1 MQSWL
6 RATIGYSGKVAAA
19 VFRLFEIYI
28 ILRTLYLRL
37 TLITKVL
44 VTSKAILTK
53 LLILNKTSI
62 SIMMMPL
69 VRWCSQ
75 GEAKEEVGPGKQ
87 AVLCQ
92 GKTAH
97 QVKNM
102 LLIIILYGGNNQ

>member
-6 RATIGYSGKVAAA
+6 RATVGYSGKVAAA
-19 VFRLFEIYI
+19 VFKLFEMNI

-37 TLITKVL
+37 TLIIKVL

-53 LLILNKTSI
+53 LLILNRTR
-62 SIMMMPL
+62 MMMPL

>member
-19 VFRLFEIYI
+19 VFRLFEMNT

-37 TLITKVL
+37 TLTIKVL

-53 LLILNKTSI
+53 LLILNRTR
-62 SIMMMPL
+62 MMMPL

>member
-6 RATIGYSGKVAAA
+6 RATVGYSGKVAAA
-19 VFRLFEIYI
+19 VFRLFEINI
-28 ILRTLYLRL
+28 ILRTHYLRFTL
-37 TLITKVL
+37 TIKVL

-53 LLILNKTSI
+53 LLILNRTR
-62 SIMMMPL
+62 MMMPL

>member
-19 VFRLFEIYI
+19 VFKLFEMNI

-37 TLITKVL
+37 TLIIKVMF
-44 VTSKAILTK
+44 TSKAILTK
-53 LLILNKTSI
+53 LLILNRTR
-62 SIMMMPL
+62 MMMPL

-97 QVKNM
+97 QVNNM
-102 LLIIILYGGNNQ
+102 LLVIILYGGNNQ